1 MAVGSERGSTLDVA
15 NLWSKAKA
23 GDAYSIAKCARR
35 LDDRSPEMLALL
47 PRIFDEGTGAQRI
60 GLTGNPGAGKSTLT
74 NRLIKSYRDQGARV
88 AVIAVDPS
96 SPFTGGAILG
106 DRVRMQEH
114 AGDPDVFIRS
124 VATRGV
130 LGGISHST
138 RDLIA
143 MFDCLG
149 FERVIV
155 ETVGV
160 GQDEIDIAY
169 TVDTNIVVCLPGTG
183 DGVQMIKAGLLETAD
198 IFVLNKAD
206 HADAP
211 RAQKQ
216 LERLVEWSNPASGEW
231 KIPVCATVATEGQGV
246 GTLID
251 AINAHQKH
259 NQAGVGDH
267 ERMKLRRQ
275 RWVEEIVLAQLQGR
289 ARALLGGF
297 EIDSNSNPYRIAH
310 TILKDIQRA

>member
-1 MAVGSERGSTLDVA
+1 MILDIGE
-15 NLWSKAKA
+15 LWSKARA
-23 GDAYSIAKCARR
+23 GDAYSMARCARR
-35 LDDRSPEMLALL
+35 LDDRAPEMLDLL
-47 PRIFDEGTGAQRI
+47 PSIFDEGQGAQRI

-74 NRLIKSYRDQGARV
+74 NQLVRTYRQQGLRV

-114 AGDPDVFIRS
+114 AGDPNVFIRS

-143 MFDCLG
+143 MFDSLG
-149 FERVIV
+149 FERIIV

-160 GQDEIDIAY
+160 GQDEIDIAF

-206 HADAP
+206 HADAS
-211 RAQKQ
+211 RALKQ
-216 LERLVEWSNPASGEW
+216 LERLVEWSGHETKDWA
-231 KIPVCATVATEGQGV
+231 IPVCATVATEGRGV
-246 GTLID
+246 DGLVRAID
-251 AINAHQKH
+251 QHQA
-259 NQAGVGDH
+259 QVCRGEADVD
-267 ERMKLRRQ
+267 RLALRRR
-275 RWVEEIVLAQLQGR
+275 RWVEEIVLSQLQTR
-289 ARALLGGF
+289 SRQMLSTYQV
-297 EIDSNSNPYRIAH
+297 DRDTNPYVVANRI
-310 TILKDIQRA
+310 LRDLQQD